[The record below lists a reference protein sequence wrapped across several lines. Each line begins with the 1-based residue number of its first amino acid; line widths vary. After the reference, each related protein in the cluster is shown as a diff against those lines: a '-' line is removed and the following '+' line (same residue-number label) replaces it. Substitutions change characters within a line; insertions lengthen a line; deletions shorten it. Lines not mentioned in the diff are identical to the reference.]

1 MKLFEA
7 FFFQMTS
14 DVTCLETYAKKYK
27 NHALKWKL
35 NKLNLH
41 GFLDFANTRILPIT
55 CPALRWDRA
64 LRSFSWVNRFP
75 AGKANRKVSFDT
87 EFVYLNYVWLWI
99 EEWFLHHLHVH
110 SRDYCDIRRTLNST
124 PGPSRPNT
132 MHISWHNTS
141 IPRIWTDSGK
151 SRYTAGRNKLG
162 CWNER
167 GRAI

>member
-1 MKLFEA
+1 
-7 FFFQMTS
+7 MTS

-27 NHALKWKL
+27 NNTFKWKL

-41 GFLDFANTRILPIT
+41 GLLDFANTRMLPIT
-55 CPALRWDRA
+55 CPALPWDQA
-64 LRSFSWVNRFP
+64 LLSFSWVNRFP
-75 AGKANRKVSFDT
+75 AGKANRKVSFRT

-99 EEWFLHHLHVH
+99 AEWFLHHLHVH

-132 MHISWHNTS
+132 MHISRHNTS

-151 SRYTAGRNKLG
+151 SRYTVHRVALTKNRLG
-162 CWNER
+162 APFVALNNP
-167 GRAI
+167 